1 MFRVPRCWRLVTLDA
16 ELRHA
21 GGPPEDVGG
30 HALDGAAVA
39 EPHVAHRHAA
49 AVLLQLQ
56 HAVSSRNTGPIVTLM
71 SSRSLAN
78 TSMSSLNHCTEG
90 LGVPSTFTRNS
101 TFSCSRAM
109 VSFSMR
115 TK

>member
-1 MFRVPRCWRLVTLDA
+1 
-16 ELRHA
+16 
-21 GGPPEDVGG
+21 
-30 HALDGAAVA
+30 
-39 EPHVAHRHAA
+39 
-49 AVLLQLQ
+49 
-56 HAVSSRNTGPIVTLM
+56 M